1 MMIIWKKLHIFMQL
15 VNSFFLGIMLL
26 KKAQRSAELHTAVSH
41 HVCLD

>member
-26 KKAQRSAELHTAVSH
+26 KKPREALNCTRQ
-41 HVCLD
+41 